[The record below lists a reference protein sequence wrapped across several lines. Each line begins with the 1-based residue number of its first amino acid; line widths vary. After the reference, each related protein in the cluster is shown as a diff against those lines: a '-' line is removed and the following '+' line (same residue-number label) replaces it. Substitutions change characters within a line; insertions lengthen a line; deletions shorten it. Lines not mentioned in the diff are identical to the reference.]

1 MAEQITGAELLMR
14 SLEAEGVDTVFG
26 YPGGSI
32 IKVYDKL
39 YDHTD
44 TINHILVRHEQ
55 GATHAAQGY
64 ARVSGKTGVV
74 IVTSG
79 PGATNVVTGISDAM
93 VDSTPLVVITGQVD
107 SRFLGTDAFQ
117 ETDLLGITLP
127 VTKWACQVRKAKDIP
142 AAVARAFF
150 IAGSGRPGPV
160 VIDITADAQGEL
172 VDAMPHE
179 KLTYIRS
186 YEPNPEPEE
195 GEMARAV
202 SLLNMAERPMILAG
216 QGVLI
221 SNATKELVDFAEK
234 GDIPVGCTL
243 MGLSA
248 LPSGHRLFK
257 GMLGMHGNIG
267 PNVNTNRAD
276 VIVAVGMR
284 FDNRVTGNLEKYA
297 PNAKIIHIDI
307 DESEFNK
314 NVKADIC
321 IHSDARAALRKL
333 ETRMGKRTH
342 TEWVESFDKMNAD
355 ERVRVIEPILNRPST
370 CGISMP
376 QVIGMVAEKS
386 GGEAVI
392 VTDVGQNQMW
402 GARQSVYNHPR
413 SLVTS
418 GGLGTMGFGLP
429 AAFGAKV
436 AKPGRQV
443 VLFTGDGSFQM
454 TLQELGTIMEQ
465 KTAVKIVI
473 LNNSYL
479 GNVRQWQELFYGRRY
494 SFTPMVNPDFVT
506 LCAAYGIPAE
516 NVETSDELS
525 AAIDRMLAAETPYL
539 LNVNIA
545 STDNVFPM
553 TPGDAAVDYVML
565 SPTEVYSPND

>member
-1 MAEQITGAELLMR
+1 MVEQITGAELLMR

-64 ARVSGKTGVV
+64 ARVSGKPGVV

-127 VTKWACQVRKAKDIP
+127 ITKWACQVRRAKDIP

-172 VDAMPHE
+172 VDAVEHE
-179 KLTYIRS
+179 KVTYIRS

-221 SNATKELVDFAEK
+221 SNATKELVEFAEK

-243 MGLSA
+243 MGMSA
-248 LPSGHRLFK
+248 LPSRHRLFK

-267 PNVNTNRAD
+267 PNINTNRAD

-284 FDNRVTGNLEKYA
+284 FDNRVTGDLEQYA
-297 PNAKIIHIDI
+297 PKAKIIHIDI

-321 IHSDARAALRKL
+321 IHSDARVALRKL
-333 ETRMGKRTH
+333 ATRMDERKH
-342 TEWVESFDKMNAD
+342 PEWINSFDKMNAD
-355 ERVRVIEPILNRPST
+355 ERTLVIEPILNRPSE

-386 GGEAVI
+386 GGDAVI

-402 GARQSVYNHPR
+402 GARQSVYNRPR

-418 GGLGTMGFGLP
+418 GGLGTMGFGIP

-436 AKPGRQV
+436 AAPERQV

-494 SFTPMVNPDFVT
+494 SFTLMTNPDFVT
-506 LCAAYGIPAE
+506 LCAAYNIPAE
-516 NVETSDELS
+516 NVETPEALS
-525 AAIDRMLAAETPYL
+525 GAIDRMLEAETPYL

-545 STDNVFPM
+545 PTDNVFPM
-553 TPGDAAVDYVML
+553 TPGNAAVDFVML
-565 SPTEVYSPND
+565 SPTEIYSPND

>member
-1 MAEQITGAELLMR
+1 MAEKITGAELLMR

-32 IKVYDKL
+32 IQVYDKL
-39 YDHTD
+39 YDHRD

-79 PGATNVVTGISDAM
+79 PGATNVVTGVSDAM
-93 VDSTPLVVITGQVD
+93 IDSTPLVVITGQVD

-127 VTKWACQVRKAKDIP
+127 ITKWACQVRRAKDIP

-150 IAGSGRPGPV
+150 IAASGRPGPV

-172 VDAMPHE
+172 VDALPHE
-179 KLTYIRS
+179 KITYIRS
-186 YEPNPEPEE
+186 YEPNPQPEE

-202 SLLNMAERPMILAG
+202 SLLNIAERPMILAG

-221 SNATKELVDFAEK
+221 SNASEELAAFAEK

-243 MGLSA
+243 MGMSA

-267 PNVNTNRAD
+267 PNINTNRAD
-276 VIVAVGMR
+276 VIIAVGMR
-284 FDNRVTGNLEKYA
+284 FDNRVTGALDKYA
-297 PNAKIIHIDI
+297 PEAKIIHIDI

-333 ETRMGKRTH
+333 TTRMDKREH
-342 TEWVESFDKMNAD
+342 SQWVESFDRMNRD
-355 ERVRVIEPILNRPST
+355 ERTRVIEPLLNRDSRL
-370 CGISMP
+370 GMSMP

-386 GGEAVI
+386 GGDAVI

-402 GARQSVYNHPR
+402 GVRQSVYNRPR

-418 GGLGTMGFGLP
+418 GGLGTMGFGIP

-436 AKPGRQV
+436 AVPERQV

-454 TLQELGTIMEQ
+454 TMQELGTIMEQ

-473 LNNSYL
+473 LNNGYL
-479 GNVRQWQELFYGRRY
+479 GNVRQWQELFFGKRY
-494 SFTPMVNPDFVT
+494 SFTPMCNPDFIT
-506 LCAAYGIPAE
+506 LCSAYGIPAE
-516 NVETSDELS
+516 NVEHADALEG
-525 AAIDRMLAAETPYL
+525 AVERMLAADTPYL
-539 LNVNIA
+539 LNVSIA
-545 STDNVFPM
+545 PTDNVFPM
-553 TPGDAAVDYVML
+553 TPGNAAVDFVML
-565 SPTEVYSPND
+565 SPTEIYRPNV

>member
-32 IKVYDKL
+32 IQVYDKL
-39 YDHTD
+39 YDHKD

-79 PGATNVVTGISDAM
+79 PGATNVVTGVSDAM
-93 VDSTPLVVITGQVD
+93 IDSTPLVVITGQVD
-107 SRFLGTDAFQ
+107 SRLLGTDAFQ

-127 VTKWACQVRKAKDIP
+127 ITKWACQVRRAKDIP
-142 AAVARAFF
+142 SAVARAFF

-172 VDAMPHE
+172 VEAIAHE
-179 KLTYIRS
+179 KISYIRS

-195 GEMARAV
+195 GQMARAV
-202 SLLNMAERPMILAG
+202 SLLNAAERPMILAG

-221 SNATKELVDFAEK
+221 SNASKELAVFAEK

-284 FDNRVTGNLEKYA
+284 FDNRVTGALDKYA

-321 IHSDARAALRKL
+321 IHSDARAALHKL
-333 ETRMGKRTH
+333 TIRMDSRQH
-342 TEWVESFDKMNAD
+342 SEWVSSFDRMNLD
-355 ERVRVIEPILNRPST
+355 ERTRVIEPMLNRPAAM
-370 CGISMP
+370 GLSMP
-376 QVIGMVAEKS
+376 QVIGKVAEKS
-386 GGEAVI
+386 GGDAII

-418 GGLGTMGFGLP
+418 GGLGTMGFGIP

-436 AKPGRQV
+436 ALPERQV

-479 GNVRQWQELFYGRRY
+479 GNVRQWQELFYDKRY
-494 SFTPMVNPDFVT
+494 SFTPMVNPDFVA

-516 NVETSDELS
+516 NVADSDALEG
-525 AAIDRMLAAETPYL
+525 AVERMLAAETPYL
-539 LNVNIA
+539 LNVNVA
-545 STDNVFPM
+545 PTDNVFPM
-553 TPGDAAVDYVML
+553 TPGSAAVDFVML
-565 SPTEVYSPND
+565 SPTEIYHPND